1 MAISPFDP
9 FDVAFPGVIG
19 ARDIAIG
26 SRPAAVV
33 AGSRCL
39 RQMRVPRAEDR
50 LMGDIELIAEVV
62 GVCSILP
69 RGP

>member
-26 SRPAAVV
+26 SRPAAV
-33 AGSRCL
+33 AWGSAVRGRGCL
-39 RQMRVPRAEDR
+39 
-50 LMGDIELIAEVV
+50 
-62 GVCSILP
+62 
-69 RGP
+69 